1 MKSNEKKS
9 RFMKNFTES
18 LHVVEVDK
26 WIKTEDGL
34 GAV

>member
-18 LHVVEVDK
+18 SQMVEVSK
-26 WIKTEDGL
+26 WIETEDGL
-34 GAV
+34 GAI